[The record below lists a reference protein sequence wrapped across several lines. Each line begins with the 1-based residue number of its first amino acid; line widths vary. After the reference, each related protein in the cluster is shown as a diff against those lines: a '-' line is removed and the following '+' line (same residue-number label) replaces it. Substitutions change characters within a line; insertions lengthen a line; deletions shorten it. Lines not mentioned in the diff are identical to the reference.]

1 MITKTLGGIALK
13 KLLKESEKS
22 TKYEPVEELSFLIDL
37 KQNSVIAIVTGIKE
51 GQRKKITTP
60 PQQMNFTYSSMSDIF
75 FAELEKTIPEG
86 SETVA
91 LEMKIFDL
99 EKKLALI
106 IYYVTKE
113 GEKKKIEQLT
123 NY

>member
-22 TKYEPVEELSFLIDL
+22 TNYKPVEELSFLIDL
-37 KQNSVIAIVTGIKE
+37 KQNSVIAIVTGIKD
-51 GQRKKITTP
+51 GQRKKITTA
-60 PQQMNFTYSSMSDIF
+60 PQEMNFTYSSMSDIF
-75 FAELEKTIPEG
+75 FAELEKTIPEN

>member
-13 KLLKESEKS
+13 KLLKESQKS

-37 KQNSVIAIVTGIKE
+37 KQNSVIAIVTGIRD

-60 PQQMNFTYSSMSDIF
+60 PQEMNFTYSSMSDIF
-75 FAELEKTIPEG
+75 FAELEKIIPEN
-86 SETVA
+86 SEKIA

-106 IYYVTKE
+106 IYYITQD
-113 GEKKKIEQLT
+113 GEKKKLEQIT